1 MAQVLPDALRIELGL
16 GSTPLTALASVTWTD
31 VTSSVML
38 ATGVSFNRGRQGQDT
53 SARPGSLSFALDN
66 SQQKGLA
73 GRWTLG
79 HANQTAGLA
88 LRIPVRVRTAA
99 VNLVP
104 NPTFRTDTTGWINVN
119 STIARITSDA
129 YGGAGACLEVTRQ
142 AGTGSGPFVSNLG
155 AVTAN
160 ATYTWA
166 AWVKVPTGN
175 NPVTLAA
182 AIDWKNGAASISTSR
197 GSDTTITSADGWT
210 RVYVTATAPATVS
223 GTQYPTLYTR
233 TSGTAGQK
241 FLVDAAMFHAGDQP
255 SNLWDLTATNDLW
268 YGYVETLTSDWE
280 NGYRPVVR
288 VTASDRLARFERRTL
303 PSSLYVSEL
312 LSDSS
317 QAVWPLDDSSGSTS
331 CGNRAVGTSLPA
343 LTVTRLGSSGS
354 PTYDLGT
361 DGLGPDGIAT
371 CFTAT
376 RASSTSGYY
385 LKTASTETY
394 SSADGYGNCLEA
406 YFYVSTAGTQM
417 GVIYGGDHLGYSVWS
432 GIYVSS
438 GNKLV
443 GDMHNIDGATASITG
458 ATTVTAGEWHHAAI
472 VWSGDIYPGT
482 MTLYLDGVS
491 QGSTTIGFPW
501 DVGNVYVG
509 ARFAG
514 PVTGVFDVMNGRVAG
529 AAVSYYPNVPSAA
542 RIAERAKG
550 RNGFTGELAGT
561 RFQRVCRAAGLSSA
575 DYSVNGTTVATM
587 APQPVIGRSLNEV
600 VTEVATAEAG
610 AVYLDRTGDLVL
622 AARGVRYNAASSF
635 SVPAIAIDQSLS
647 IAADLSFLVND
658 ATASRPGGITQRV
671 VNAASVAAYD
681 THDKSVTLYVDT
693 DVQVTSAANYLANS
707 QATPAPRTDS
717 ISVDLVTAAASVSV
731 SDLLTAEVGTR
742 FTVTSTPDTWV
753 AATTFFVEGV
763 SDQVGATGWRR
774 SMTVSP
780 VSSGTVWVLGDA
792 TYSVLG
798 VTTIL
803 AY

>member
-31 VTSSVML
+31 VTSSVLL

-104 NPTFRTDTTGWINVN
+104 NPTFTTNTTGWINVN
-119 STIARITSDA
+119 STIARITTDA
-129 YGGAGACLEVTRQ
+129 YGGSGACLEVTRQ

-160 ATYTWA
+160 TTYTWA

-255 SNLWDLTATNDLW
+255 SNLWDLTAANDLW

-303 PSSLYVSEL
+303 VSSLMTAEQI
-312 LSDSS
+312 SDSS
-317 QAVWPLDDSSGSTS
+317 DGVWPLDDD
-331 CGNRAVGTSLPA
+331 AAATSLTSRTGASVPNLA
-343 LTVTRLGSSGS
+343 ITSLGTPSSSNPYALGS
-354 PTYDLGT
+354 DA
-361 DGLGPDGIAT
+361 DGLGPDGIGS
-371 CFTAT
+371 CLVVN
-376 RASSTSGYY
+376 RASSTNGHY
-385 LKTASTETY
+385 LRAPNIRY
-394 SSADGYGNCLEA
+394 SFLAGVEFTLDC
-406 YFYVSTAGTQM
+406 YFYVGASGTQM
-417 GVIYGGDHLGYSVWS
+417 GLMYLADASVQV
-432 GIYVSS
+432 GMYVTS
-438 GNKLV
+438 GNKLAAEDTWEGV
-443 GDMHNIDGATASITG
+443 TITG
-458 ATTVTAGEWHHAAI
+458 ATTVTAGSWHHAALVQRI
-472 VWSGDIYPGT
+472 GLFGAREMELW
-482 MTLYLDGVS
+482 LDGVS
-491 QGSTTIGFPW
+491 QGTQSLSGYNFTFTGT
-501 DVGNVYVG
+501 DLYVG
-509 ARFAG
+509 ARVSSG
-514 PVTGVFDVMNGRVAG
+514 GSPVVYDLVSGRLSG
-529 AAVSYYPNVPSAA
+529 ASYTAA
-542 RIAERAKG
+542 ELSSSRILERAKG
-550 RNGFTGELAGT
+550 RTGFSGDTAGT
-561 RFQRVCRAAGLSSA
+561 RFQRLCRAAGMASA
-575 DYSVNGTTVATM
+575 DYSVSGTTVATM
-587 APQPVIGRSLNEV
+587 IPQPVVGRTVSDVAN
-600 VTEVATAEAG
+600 EVATAEAG
-610 AVYLDRTGDLVL
+610 AVYLDRSGDLVL
-622 AARGVRYNAASSF
+622 AARGVRYNATSSF
-635 SVPAIAIDQSLS
+635 SVPATVIDQGVS
-647 IAADLSFLVND
+647 ISADLSFLVND
-658 ATASRPGGITQRV
+658 ATASRPGGITERV

-681 THDKSVTLYVDT
+681 THDKSVVLYVDT
-693 DVQVTSAANYLANS
+693 DAQVTSAANYLANS

-763 SDQVGATGWRR
+763 ADQVSATGWQR